1 MGASGTDERSD
12 REIPNVAAEQ
22 GAAECGVAA
31 VAGILETDDPELKNM
46 AANVCIAAANGRP
59 PGYVTRHAVRVE
71 G

>member
-1 MGASGTDERSD
+1 LIFGVDNRSD

-22 GAAECGVAA
+22 SPAECDVAA
-31 VAGILETDDPELKNM
+31 VVCILETDGPEPKNM

-59 PGYVTRHAVRVE
+59 PGCVTRHTVRVE